1 MNFTKLTDYLGK
13 TLHIHLVSNCADW
26 EIQDVAL
33 LDNRQLHYNKNT
45 LYFGYYEQLGQKP
58 GWPPQSIIAVPDISD
73 TAIESLGFVTDASNI
88 ALVLEQDLFALF
100 NQTKNVIE
108 TTRSSSLYEEL
119 TSLAAQTKSLDSVLN
134 SASIHLGNSLI
145 FSDMSFKIIASSTSI
160 PVTDPIW
167 KENIRQGYCSYEF
180 ISAVKEL
187 EPVKN
192 ASLTTDA
199 IEVSCS
205 ESPYRKL
212 SSKVF
217 HNGVQIGFLLM
228 IEGESLFMPS
238 HREMLSTVSHAVSY
252 TITRYMPDLIEG
264 VSPYQQVLYDL
275 LIGTPSKEVLPTLSK
290 LVFPSRMAVAYLR
303 PAQYLGR
310 RHLKEHTSRQLK
322 TRFPGSHVAYH
333 QNGIAAL
340 LPLKNAVHITG
351 GLLQELKE
359 FADTEHIRIG
369 ISNAFSNMESFVMHY
384 EQAYAAM
391 ELGQKFSAQEIVY
404 YYLDYQIF
412 DLFSETKNP
421 ETLGRFCHPALA
433 LLRQYDHKNNTQ
445 LYHTLQVF
453 LHCTGSIKL
462 ASQQLF
468 IHRNSLVY
476 RLNRIT
482 EVCQINLEDPDTC
495 LLLRLSYLIDQYNGL

>member
-1 MNFTKLTDYLGK
+1 MNFAKLTDYLSK
-13 TLHIHLVSNCADW
+13 SLRIHLISNRAGW

-33 LDNRQLHYNKNT
+33 LDSRQPHFSKNT
-45 LYFGYYEQLGQKP
+45 LYFGYYDQLNKRSAC
-58 GWPPQSIIAVPDISD
+58 PPQCLLAIPD
-73 TAIESLGFVTDASNI
+73 LSNI
-88 ALVLEQDLFALF
+88 PDTFKDYTSDSYNAAFVLAEDLFTLF
-100 NQTKNVIE
+100 NQAKNVIE
-108 TTRSSSLYEEL
+108 STRSSSLYEEL
-119 TSLAAQTKSLDSVLN
+119 TTLASQTKSLDSVLN
-134 SASIHLGNSLI
+134 AASIRLGNSLI

-192 ASLTTDA
+192 ASPTTDA
-199 IEVSCS
+199 VEVTCT

-228 IEGESLFMPS
+228 IEGETLFMPS

-252 TITRYMPDLIEG
+252 TITRYMPDLIESL
-264 VSPYQQVLYDL
+264 SPYQQVLYDL
-275 LIGTPSKEVLPTLSK
+275 LIGTPSQEVLPGLNK
-290 LVFPSRMAVAYLR
+290 LTFPERMTVAYIR
-303 PAQYLGR
+303 PSQYLGR

-322 TRFPGSHVAYH
+322 MQIAGIHLTYH
-333 QNGIAAL
+333 KNGIVAL
-340 LPLKNAVHITG
+340 LPLKNSVNVPPE
-351 GLLQELKE
+351 LLQILEV
-359 FADTEHIRIG
+359 FAKNEHVRVG
-369 ISNAFSNMESFVMHY
+369 ISNAFSNIESFVMHY
-384 EQAYAAM
+384 EQAYAALD
-391 ELGQKFSAQEIVY
+391 LGQKLAFDENVF

-421 ETLGRFCHPALA
+421 DTLGRFCHPALA

-445 LYHTLQVF
+445 LYQTLRVF
-453 LHCTGSIKL
+453 LQCSGSIKL
-462 ASQQLF
+462 TSERLF

-476 RLNRIT
+476 RMSRIS
-482 EVCQINLEDPDTC
+482 ELCQIDLDNPDTC
-495 LLLRLSYLIDQYNGL
+495 LLLRISYLIDQYNGL